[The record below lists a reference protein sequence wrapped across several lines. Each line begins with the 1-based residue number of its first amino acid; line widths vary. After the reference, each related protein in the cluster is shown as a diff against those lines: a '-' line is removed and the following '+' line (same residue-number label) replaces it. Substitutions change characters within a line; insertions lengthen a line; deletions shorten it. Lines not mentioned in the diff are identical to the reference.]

1 MSWHATCMSC
11 KEPGMHAIVIKFQ
24 LNAKACAMLHFVIN
38 KTRVVPSKYRSIHFT
53 IDLHIWLFDL
63 PGCGHWLKWSL
74 RGSRAPCQGSIPNA
88 ACSETS
94 WTLLTPA
101 VLNTSWEIYSWFIYF
116 NGFAKVFSSNQRTRF
131 NFKLCSIF
139 SPPRLVGLPV
149 CWARTSP
156 ARSSNHQH
164 SSGLKHPC
172 HSSFEWKGYLSI
184 CIFNLC

>member
-1 MSWHATCMSC
+1 MQGARNACNCDKVSIECQSMRHASFCDKQNLC
-11 KEPGMHAIVIKFQ
+11 FAV
-24 LNAKACAMLHFVIN
+24 
-38 KTRVVPSKYRSIHFT
+38 IHFT

-101 VLNTSWEIYSWFIYF
+101 VTRRERYIPHFFS
-116 NGFAKVFSSNQRTRF
+116 NGFAKVFSSNQQTRF
-131 NFKLCSIF
+131 NFKLCSMF

-156 ARSSNHQH
+156 ARSSNH
-164 SSGLKHPC
+164 
-172 HSSFEWKGYLSI
+172 
-184 CIFNLC
+184 

>member
-1 MSWHATCMSC
+1 MRHASFCDKQNLC
-11 KEPGMHAIVIKFQ
+11 FAV
-24 LNAKACAMLHFVIN
+24 
-38 KTRVVPSKYRSIHFT
+38 IHFT

-74 RGSRAPCQGSIPNA
+74 RGSRAPCQESTLNA

-116 NGFAKVFSSNQRTRF
+116 NGFAKVFSSNQQTRF

-172 HSSFEWKGYLSI
+172 HSSFEWNGYLSI
-184 CIFNLC
+184 CIFNL